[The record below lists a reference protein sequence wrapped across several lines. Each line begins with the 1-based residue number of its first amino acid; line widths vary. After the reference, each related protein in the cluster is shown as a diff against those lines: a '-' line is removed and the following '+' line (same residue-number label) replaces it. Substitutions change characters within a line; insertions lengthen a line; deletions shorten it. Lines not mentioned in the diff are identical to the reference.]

1 MLAWSPWDLV
11 LPCPSICTSALQN
24 DDFDILMKK
33 IRDGV
38 AENPNIDKALELYDD
53 VQGCF
58 IDIDYVRRDRTN
70 WMPLIHVDRLYDFVF
85 AYTHPKNS
93 YYQNEDLYHKIVK
106 GLEYWHHRNHIV
118 ITGGIIRLP
127 SRRNSVF
134 CLFRCVLVKADSGSI
149 GDKGLA
155 TYAEGRRTSC
165 QMDWSQPDGYCF
177 TLDL

>member
-1 MLAWSPWDLV
+1 MV
-11 LPCPSICTSALQN
+11 LPCPSICTSGLQN

-58 IDIDYVRRDRTN
+58 IDIDYARRDRTN

-106 GLEYWHHRNHIV
+106 GLEYWHHRNPH
-118 ITGGIIRLP
+118 
-127 SRRNSVF
+127 
-134 CLFRCVLVKADSGSI
+134 CGSI

>member
-11 LPCPSICTSALQN
+11 LPCPSICTSGLQN

-58 IDIDYVRRDRTN
+58 IDIDYARRDRTN

-106 GLEYWHHRNHIV
+106 GLEYWHHRNPHCNNWWYNQIAEPQKL
-118 ITGGIIRLP
+118 GILLIQMRVGKRQIP
-127 SRRNSVF
+127 E
-134 CLFRCVLVKADSGSI
+134 VLETKV
-149 GDKGLA
+149 L
-155 TYAEGRRTSC
+155 
-165 QMDWSQPDGYCF
+165 
-177 TLDL
+177 

>member
-58 IDIDYVRRDRTN
+58 IDIDYARRDRTN

-106 GLEYWHHRNHIV
+106 GLEYWHHRNPHCNNWWYNQI
-118 ITGGIIRLP
+118 GIP
-127 SRRNSVF
+127 KSD
-134 CLFRCVLVKADSGSI
+134 CGA
-149 GDKGLA
+149 
-155 TYAEGRRTSC
+155 AETRYSAYSDAC
-165 QMDWSQPDGYCF
+165 W
-177 TLDL
+177 

>member
-1 MLAWSPWDLV
+1 MESLGFGFTLSLYLYR
-11 LPCPSICTSALQN
+11 LPCRMMILIS
-24 DDFDILMKK
+24 LMKK

-85 AYTHPKNS
+85 AYTIQSNF

-106 GLEYWHHRNHIV
+106 GLEYWHHRNPHCNNWWYNQIAEPQKL
-118 ITGGIIRLP
+118 GILLIQMRVGKRQIP
-127 SRRNSVF
+127 E
-134 CLFRCVLVKADSGSI
+134 VLETKV
-149 GDKGLA
+149 LA

>member
-58 IDIDYVRRDRTN
+58 IDIDYARRDRTN

-106 GLEYWHHRNHIV
+106 GLEYWHHRNPHCNNWWYNQIAEPQKL
-118 ITGGIIRLP
+118 GILLI
-127 SRRNSVF
+127 
-134 CLFRCVLVKADSGSI
+134 
-149 GDKGLA
+149 
-155 TYAEGRRTSC
+155 
-165 QMDWSQPDGYCF
+165 QMRVGKRQIP
-177 TLDL
+177 